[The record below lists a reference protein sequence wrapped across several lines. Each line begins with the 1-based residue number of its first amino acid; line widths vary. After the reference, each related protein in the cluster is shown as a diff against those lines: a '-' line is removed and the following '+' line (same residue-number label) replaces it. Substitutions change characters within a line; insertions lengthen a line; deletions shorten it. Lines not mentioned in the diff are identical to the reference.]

1 MVESFLIPKQDYLSV
16 GIHIGMKSKTKDME
30 KFIYKVRE
38 DGLAVLNLKMLDER
52 INTAVKF
59 LSRTDKILVVG
70 RKPNSHSPIKKFCE
84 IVGCDCSIGRFI
96 PGILTNPNYEK
107 FIEPDLVLL
116 VDPLSDKQVLKEA
129 LDSRIPIIALCDT
142 LNETKYIDLIIPCNN
157 KGRKSLAMIFWL
169 LAREIMK
176 HKEKK
181 EFKHKLEDFIG
192 EES

>member
-52 INTAVKF
+52 INTAAKF
-59 LSRTDKILVVG
+59 LSRTNKILVVG

-107 FIEPDLVLL
+107 FTEPDVVLL

-192 EES
+192 EGS